1 MCFPVN
7 PVPFPAQTNCWS
19 EMIYS
24 KTAIKP
30 PPAEPLKQTSFPE
43 SILTTWIPRIDCHL
57 HGFVPVW
64 KMRPRKQPSQQQKP
78 HRVEPR
84 LPGKAQPPPPS
95 RPTPSTR
102 PVDEGIIYGLYHQST
117 RVIPYHHCATG
128 GKENEHSAATRHQQ
142 SSANRRKS
150 KHFPPSRKERG
161 GTHVRAWL
169 AALYCRTAIFQIS
182 NSIILLSKHLNA
194 CHVASAWRQLFFL
207 RSSS

>member
-1 MCFPVN
+1 
-7 PVPFPAQTNCWS
+7 
-19 EMIYS
+19 
-24 KTAIKP
+24 
-30 PPAEPLKQTSFPE
+30 
-43 SILTTWIPRIDCHL
+43 
-57 HGFVPVW
+57 
-64 KMRPRKQPSQQQKP
+64 MRPRKQPSQQQKP

-194 CHVASAWRQLFFL
+194 CHVASAWRQLFF
-207 RSSS
+207 SSLIQLENKLSRKLASQRTCHTHTHSSYCPKLCKSKANILHKLC